1 MNNKEIHKLYK
12 FLKDFPEHH
21 SLMKNFLVDYLHLR
35 DENEKLVEVNL
46 DLIEDLKQYKNLV
59 DEYENTEI
67 VLH

>member
-1 MNNKEIHKLYK
+1 MKG
-12 FLKDFPEHH
+12 FPEHH
-21 SLMKNFLVDYLHLR
+21 TLMKNLLVDYLHLK

-46 DLIEDLKQYKNLV
+46 ELIEDLKQYKNLV